1 MSQVHIAIIRQVKPG
16 MERAFEDAL
25 REFARVAAE
34 RRAQPACI

>member
-25 REFARVAAE
+25 REFARESLGAP
-34 RRAQPACI
+34 AQPGCI